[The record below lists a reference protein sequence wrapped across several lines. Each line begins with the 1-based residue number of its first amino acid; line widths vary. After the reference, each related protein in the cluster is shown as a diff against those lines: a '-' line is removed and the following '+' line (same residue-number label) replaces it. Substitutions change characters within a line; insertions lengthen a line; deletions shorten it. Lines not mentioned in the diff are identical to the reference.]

1 MHKPEQ
7 VIESVMTTLK
17 KRSKGIILFT
27 TSTAPLGRRAS
38 AHSGRNE
45 QTRKVRSE
53 ADMTDK
59 TALPLNSRGL
69 SARPKWQ
76 LK

>member
-27 TSTAPLGRRAS
+27 TSTAPLGRRCQS
-38 AHSGRNE
+38 
-45 QTRKVRSE
+45 
-53 ADMTDK
+53 
-59 TALPLNSRGL
+59 
-69 SARPKWQ
+69 
-76 LK
+76 